1 MNQHYNL
8 DDMDFGELAAKMKL
22 IAIDE
27 MRHAEMFA
35 ERVKELGGE
44 PVTGHDGKIA
54 KGQAVQGMYPFDA
67 KLEDDTI
74 DVYNQFALV
83 CRENGDSISMKIF
96 EDIIDEEQ
104 IHFNYFDNVD
114 GHIKKLG
121 DTYLAKIAGTPSSTG
136 LGPSGFAVSGEG
148 ASLSITTNGVRPY
161 YVTTPNQVHGLIA
174 DRVNWVFKD
183 AGIPFVWRKT
193 PAKRHLKLFG
203 TTNNAPVPWGGIK
216 HLKGKRSAIS
226 PCPFSWT
233 ARPWPLRGRIMTRFA
248 PAKRWPGHFPI
259 AVCGSCAKMATLT
272 VNLLMTLSSNLRRG
286 RWSRRPRTSAW
297 SK

>member
-1 MNQHYNL
+1 MAKVSKETRRKKVIDALNKARAMELQAIHQYMNQHYNL
-8 DDMDFGELAAKMKL
+8 DDMDYGELAAKMKL

-54 KGQAVQGMYPFDA
+54 KGQKVQGMFPFDA

-121 DTYLAKIAGTPSSTG
+121 DTFLAKIAGTPSSTG
-136 LGPSGFAVSGEG
+136 LVPRGFAVGGEG
-148 ASLSITTNGVRPY
+148 A
-161 YVTTPNQVHGLIA
+161 
-174 DRVNWVFKD
+174 
-183 AGIPFVWRKT
+183 
-193 PAKRHLKLFG
+193 
-203 TTNNAPVPWGGIK
+203 
-216 HLKGKRSAIS
+216 
-226 PCPFSWT
+226 
-233 ARPWPLRGRIMTRFA
+233 
-248 PAKRWPGHFPI
+248 
-259 AVCGSCAKMATLT
+259 
-272 VNLLMTLSSNLRRG
+272 
-286 RWSRRPRTSAW
+286 
-297 SK
+297 